1 MTHPSAKPA
10 AFPPE
15 GGGAW
20 ARLTSAPEQR
30 PLRGPD
36 LQLFREGRSFVRDG
50 SLEIGI
56 RSGDRV

>member
-1 MTHPSAKPA
+1 M
-10 AFPPE
+10 
-15 GGGAW
+15 
-20 ARLTSAPEQR
+20 SAPEQR

-36 LQLFREGRSFVRDG
+36 LQLFREGRSFVQDG